1 MKAIIIKSE
10 PNAATRIAGR
20 VFRAIAMRDRNSYNV
35 PGDGTYSAQ
44 GRRTMS
50 YFGGTVIE
58 RGIKLL
64 GVWLIIQTG
73 F

>member
-1 MKAIIIKSE
+1 MKAILIKSRH
-10 PNAATRIAGR
+10 NVLTRMAVN
-20 VFRAIAMRDRNSYNV
+20 VFRAVANKDIKSYNI

-44 GRRTMS
+44 GKRTMS